1 VEVGADGRV
10 VYEGFDHVLLTGRH
24 VWNIDPKSVKQ
35 LFAKFRA
42 ADYLNLKGY
51 YRLPVTDL
59 PSYTTRLSAGKQSK
73 FVYDYGGSADF
84 GETEAF
90 TAFADENPHMP
101 PVVTELENA
110 VDEVSGSR
118 TFVKGDDKTM
128 PMLRAAHFDF
138 KSEQAASALNYLNDN
153 CRSDLAMQFMREG
166 TPASSDM
173 DQTPKRCEQKVE
185 KR

>member
-1 VEVGADGRV
+1 V
-10 VYEGFDHVLLTGRH
+10 VYEGFGHVLLTGRH
-24 VWNIDPKSVKQ
+24 VWNIDRKNVEQ
-35 LFAKFRA
+35 LFDRFRA

-51 YRLPVTDL
+51 YRLPVSDL

-90 TAFADENPHMP
+90 TAFAVENPHMP

-118 TFVKGDDKTM
+118 TFVRGDDKTM
-128 PMLRAAHFDF
+128 SKLRAAYFDF
-138 KSEQAASALNYLNDN
+138 KSEQAASALSYLNEN
-153 CRSDLAMQFMREG
+153 CRKDLAMQFIREG
-166 TPASSDM
+166 TPASSDTE
-173 DQTPKRCEQKVE
+173 QTPKRCEQKAE